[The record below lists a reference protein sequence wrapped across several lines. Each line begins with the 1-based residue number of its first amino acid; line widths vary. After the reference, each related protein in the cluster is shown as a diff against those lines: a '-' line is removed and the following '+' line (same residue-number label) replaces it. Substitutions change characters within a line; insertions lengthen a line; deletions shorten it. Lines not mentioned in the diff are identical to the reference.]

1 MPCILFLV
9 LTFWC
14 WWSTPLL
21 ALTVEELAPEREWQV
36 EAVVISGNE
45 AVSARELLATL
56 RTKERPWYTPWKGRP
71 VFDPVTFTTDIERL
85 QRFYEARGYYQ
96 SRVTYD
102 LQVDD
107 QDARVT
113 AHITV
118 AEHRPVTVADVKV
131 DVTDHHPDPADFPFP
146 EQLPLQPGGLF
157 SEAAYQQGEQLVRD
171 FFRERGHAHVETKRR
186 AEVDADQGYVSVQYT
201 VQPGPQAVFG
211 TTRVEGTEKVD
222 PPLILG
228 ELTYQSGE
236 QFSLRKV
243 ADSQEKILALGLF
256 RAVQIAPEHTESKP
270 QVVPMRVQVEEKPP
284 REIKAGLKY
293 GTEDEIG
300 AQVEWQHRNWLGG
313 GRQVSFL
320 LKLSSVTRRAKAT
333 FVQPHFLSPR
343 TRAVLSLSQE
353 QEDEETYLL
362 NATRFQPRL
371 EHRFSSTLSG
381 FIGYRLEFAKLHDIA
396 PATVRALGQ
405 IKRDGVLS
413 GPALGLV
420 WNTTEDPFNPQ
431 AGEIVSLFADQ
442 AGIVWGGDFRFYKLT
457 VEAKKYYPVGRK
469 TVLASRLKIGVAD
482 AFGARADFPLFE
494 RFYAGGEKS
503 VRGYGRRRL
512 GPLSD
517 ADDPLGGLS
526 LIEGSVE
533 LRRPLWRALSGA
545 LFVDFGQVSLDS
557 FDLPLDDLKFAAG
570 FGVSYTT
577 PVGPL
582 RVDIG
587 FPFDPPRGD
596 RAWQVHFS
604 IGQFF

>member
-1 MPCILFLV
+1 M
-9 LTFWC
+9 
-14 WWSTPLL
+14 
-21 ALTVEELAPEREWQV
+21 

-45 AVSARELLATL
+45 GFRPVSFWPRSVQ
-56 RTKERPWYTPWKGRP
+56 RTALVHPVEGTA
-71 VFDPVTFTTDIERL
+71 VFDPVTFTTDIELL

-107 QDARVT
+107 QDASVT
-113 AHITV
+113 AHISV

-131 DVTDHHPDPADFPFP
+131 EVTAHRQTRLIF
-146 EQLPLQPGGLF
+146 LSLSNYLF
-157 SEAAYQQGEQLVRD
+157 NRAGRLA
-171 FFRERGHAHVETKRR
+171 KRR
-186 AEVDADQGYVSVQYT
+186 TSRVNSWCEISFVNGATHTWRRSGGRKSISTKATSLVQYT
-201 VQPGPQAVFG
+201 AQPGPHAVFG
-211 TTRVEGTEKVD
+211 TTGVEGTEKVD
-222 PPLILG
+222 PSLILG
-228 ELTYQSGE
+228 ELTYQPGE

-270 QVVPMRVQVEEKPP
+270 QVVPMQVRVEEKPP

-313 GRQVSFL
+313 GRQLSFL
-320 LKLSSVTRRAKAT
+320 LKLSSVTRTAKAT

-343 TRAVLSLSQE
+343 TRAVLSLSLE
-353 QEDEETYLL
+353 QEDEETFLL

-371 EHRFSSTLSG
+371 EHRFSPTLSG

-413 GPALGLV
+413 GPSLGLV

-431 AGEIVSLFADQ
+431 EGEVVSLSAEQ
-442 AGIVWGGDFRFYKLT
+442 AGVVWGGDFRFYKFT
-457 VEAKKYYPVGRK
+457 AEAKKYHHVGRK
-469 TVLASRLKIGVAD
+469 TVLAGRLKIGFAD
-482 AFGARADFPLFE
+482 ALGARANIPLFE

-533 LRRPLWRALSGA
+533 LRRPLWRELSGA
-545 LFVDFGQVSLDS
+545 LFLDFGQVSLDS
-557 FDLPLDDLKFAAG
+557 LDLPLDDLKFAAG

-582 RVDIG
+582 RVDLG

-596 RAWQVHFS
+596 RGWQVHFS